1 MTASNNSVR
10 RMDFTISLRPN
21 MEDFAEKGIYPEDFI
36 DTSYHPIERS
46 VEFLEQF
53 LENKVD
59 QYVFQV
65 EDSKD
70 FITKQGDLLTRNVHI
85 QGRLN
90 IKRRMRTTAMVAE
103 MSRWFNNKL
112 WNMIKLEH
120 IRISPTANPTKNFD
134 YCMKDKTRIMGPFS
148 DREIEAYKVE
158 DPLLNKTLFK
168 YQDIIMNQW
177 LTKEGKLLYNNNG
190 RRILFVQDET
200 GNSGKSTM
208 VKHLA
213 ISRQKDV
220 LVLPVCGTPNQLS
233 SALIDAGPYPYYI
246 LDLPRVKPNDTNW
259 ISDILF
265 IIEQLQNGL
274 LCNTM
279 YGKYKSLVMSN
290 PQIVVMSNWIIPRDL
305 SLDRY
310 VLIDPKT
317 CQGDELDKVLL
328 PKGETTGSV
337 GLTEFFEK
345 KKEEQDDFRG
355 PD

>member
-10 RMDFTISLRPN
+10 RMDFTISLRPLN
-21 MEDFAEKGIYPEDFI
+21 LTPTEFTSEEGKPLFNAEP
-36 DTSYHPIERS
+36 HPVQQTLEN
-46 VEFLEQF
+46 VQEFLEREVDMWVFQ
-53 LENKVD
+53 LENSN
-59 QYVFQV
+59 YG
-65 EDSKD
+65 EDS
-70 FITKQGDLLTRNVHI
+70 ITQNIHI

-90 IKRRMRTTAMVAE
+90 IKRRLRTKAMLDRMTEALPNVK
-103 MSRWFNNKL
+103 R
-112 WNMIKLEH
+112 EH

-134 YCMKDKTRIMGPFS
+134 YCMKEETRIQGPFS

-168 YQDIIMNQW
+168 YQDIIINQW
-177 LTKEGKLLYNNNG
+177 LTKNGKLLYNNNG

-213 ISRQKDV
+213 ITRQKDV

-290 PQIVVMSNWIIPRDL
+290 PQIVVMSNWIIPREL

-310 VLIDPKT
+310 ILIDPKT
-317 CQGDELDKVLL
+317 CQENELDKVLL
-328 PKGETTGSV
+328 PKGKTTGSV

-345 KKEEQDDFRG
+345 KREEQDDFRG
-355 PD
+355 LD